1 MLGILSLFLCSAPIL
16 VGCALALY
24 NSISRDQEFFIAL
37 DTIVVTA
44 IMVLL
49 ILMDLRH
56 SDDYFHDEH
65 EAKNLKRKIY
75 EEDSVK
81 F

>member
-1 MLGILSLFLCSAPIL
+1 M
-16 VGCALALY
+16 
-24 NSISRDQEFFIAL
+24 
-37 DTIVVTA
+37 DTLVVTG

-56 SDDYFHDEH
+56 TDDYFHDDH

-75 EEDSVK
+75 EEDSIK